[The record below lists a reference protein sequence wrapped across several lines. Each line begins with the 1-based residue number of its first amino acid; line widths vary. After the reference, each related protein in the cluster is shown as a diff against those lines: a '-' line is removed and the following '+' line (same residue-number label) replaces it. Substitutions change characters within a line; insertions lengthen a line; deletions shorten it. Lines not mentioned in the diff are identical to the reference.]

1 MPNSIPYFL
10 IIVICISIFLWLIVR
25 TRQYQTVVLYLAFV
39 GMVYIFEYFV
49 LVILDAYRYD
59 PQFIANPYLDNI
71 LGAFVSNFVVV
82 PILALLIAVLQL
94 NSGWVVAISLG
105 LGATEWLFLELG
117 IYQLKWWKTSY
128 TIVGLLF
135 FFWLARLW
143 YQKLMEGNRMIV
155 YITFL
160 MFSFTVV
167 DSAIFLLLLSGIRQF
182 QPGVFEN
189 IYRDDV
195 FFTALYAF
203 TKSLLL
209 ANAVYWSSKWR
220 WVFGAF
226 CVILVAQF
234 SLIQT
239 GILKLYVPLW
249 LFFLIYTFSLI
260 LIICLLRKTV
270 RFYR

>member
-25 TRQYQTVVLYLAFV
+25 TRQYQSVVLYLAFV

-49 LVILDAYRYD
+49 LVILDAYRYY
-59 PQFIANPYLDNI
+59 PTFIANAYLDNI
-71 LGAFVSNFVVV
+71 LGAFVSNFAVV
-82 PILALLIAVLQL
+82 PTFALLIAVLQL
-94 NSGWVVAISLG
+94 HGGWIVAIALL

-117 IYQLKWWKTSY
+117 IYQLNWWKISY
-128 TIVGLLF
+128 TILGLLF

-143 YQKLMEGNRMIV
+143 YQKVMEGKRFFV
-155 YITFL
+155 YITFQ

-167 DSAIFLLLLSGIRQF
+167 DSTIFLMLLSGIRQF

-203 TKSLLL
+203 SKSLLL
-209 ANAVYWSSKWR
+209 ANAIYWSSKWR
-220 WVFGAF
+220 WVLGAV

-239 GILKLYVPLW
+239 GIMKLYVPLW
-249 LFFLIYTFSLI
+249 LFFLIYTIGLT
-260 LIICLLRKTV
+260 LIICLLRRTV